1 MAGHHVEQWEE
12 DRLILANQVQN
23 LLVTIRSNE
32 RFEAKARFLGT
43 SNVQEHP
50 LLRSLEAFQR
60 NIMVPSTVRCLSEE
74 AIFQPFC
81 DVWMCEDMNDTV
93 IGMGMMSLSSII
105 DQRCSFITEKGLGKV
120 LSLAKRSI
128 ACAGDEHS
136 YEVLQDRRMQICVS
150 CADHPRAHAVPEGLF
165 VEAVQ
170 RAFMIAVHP
179 RTSLLL
185 RRTTEA
191 AMKKIVTSV
200 YKAVVECNSNK
211 SKCKYDS
218 LGNYENGREPSQEY
232 VPTGVPMLRYM
243 CCLIT
248 GAFSEKSGP
257 LSKGSNNSDLV
268 TASARSAAV
277 QLVGLWLVQAMLFV
291 VKDHLLQ
298 PGLRQLLHSVQHDL
312 CRALL
317 VAGVSTD
324 NAIVLSQILPTVH
337 IVVKTAST
345 RLLPQTFSF
354 LKALHL
360 DPLIRIANDLRVAC
374 SSGGQGQVLRSSVF
388 PLPTIRSTSAS
399 QMSLSK
405 ILELCERRE
414 IILGSLLVFSTDV
427 NFAIFCYTQYDLSR
441 CFLPLLEHICEVL
454 VENCF
459 SMAEDHVGEGRAGG
473 VRDGFASDPDVT
485 CSLRRAD
492 ALALEI
498 IRGLLWQTSLN
509 VTKSPSASTTSL
521 LPLIESLVE
530 RKNQLMEFV
539 SLFRSDAAKHGI
551 PFLLQ
556 NALRVPAGSLK
567 NRKNGSASSVP
578 PLVLEDPA
586 GGREVGACLQRL
598 SRLLDKRALGEYLG
612 ELGREP
618 AAPDAGDPNYA
629 TMLAEWED
637 ERSRDHLRPGTERF
651 FKELLYGFLEE
662 FDFRGKSL
670 LSCIRETSY
679 CMCMPGEAQKIDRV
693 MEAFSAVWM
702 RANQDAGSDVNPF
715 CSEKGPFIL
724 SFSLIMLNTDQHSG
738 KLTTP
743 MTQEDFRRMLRG
755 SDGGNDFP
763 DEFLNLLFDDV
774 KAHPII
780 MAEMIDV
787 GFTNDVTWALEMQM
801 SLHDAADTLET
812 MSRFSMQ
819 LSSMGTEVDGYAETL
834 QPFVFRAIWRHC
846 LTAFAN
852 ALEAHVKLADLAFP
866 VAYVT
871 NGSNANDATDAPRL
885 SDPIYVCNTALA
897 GFCLI
902 AKTSARH
909 GVVNAV
915 DHVILALLS
924 QLPLDAKR
932 SQGLVQRFG
941 HYPFS
946 ALCLRGI
953 FDLLR
958 ECTQDVMDAW
968 EELGHLLSE
977 LFLLGMFTRDTQAG
991 SEEGAIWSE
1000 LHVRPRSSSFGTKR
1014 ASSESGWL
1022 SALWGSSNPD
1032 SAREQEEEEQRITT
1046 HIKAFLPSM
1055 EELLCIID
1063 SISSAGHRMV
1073 FRSLCNEVKAAISSG
1088 SCSAASCLMILITE
1102 LAVRRCTEEDILERY
1117 GRLCQHVASHFFKV
1131 LEELSNSN
1139 SSGSS
1144 NITNTGGSSNIQG
1157 LDISQ
1162 VELSHQTSRRVF
1174 RGWTPATM
1182 RLVRAMMRAVSR
1194 FLRNA
1199 ESRDASSYVLRTLMT
1214 ATPSVFGA
1222 FVAAELTSGTL
1233 ELLSWPQL
1241 FPEVLNSSLLST
1253 VLESLTLAFT
1263 TCYKPPVQQNAQKAL
1278 SIIVKRGL
1286 YDALASSE
1294 DIVNAL
1300 VVCALKLS
1308 EIDTGDTVAGS
1319 SVSNP
1324 TPLTKSL
1331 EASMTDA
1338 TLETFPG
1345 ILTHVCHRLAAV
1357 YNTHADESNSL
1368 KWRQA
1373 WVSSLRGFSALVIMS
1388 RQYRDR
1394 CSALSEMQCC
1404 LLSPENGVLSADTVA
1419 SLYEEVLFPFTDRL
1433 CTSLNGSP
1441 VQSSEP
1447 LGTERGSEAG
1457 FSSAD
1462 VSTKPVTQSLVTS
1475 LFNSLVSAPR
1485 SQKAVKGHSVAHLER
1500 PERFQHHLVIDLR
1513 CRLVS
1518 LLSKVFLY
1526 YVKTLRDKPDVLR
1539 ELWQRV
1545 LGTFSALYA
1554 VAPVGRRENN
1564 NSSGG
1569 VSVEHDSQEDFVALQ
1584 EAIQESVKNM
1594 IFVLAAVLNESESAV
1609 LSQHASSI
1617 WEHTRSSLHAFN
1629 IEESSLAVVVSLI
1642 SAQDKE
1648 CIQASEV

>member
-1 MAGHHVEQWEE
+1 
-12 DRLILANQVQN
+12 
-23 LLVTIRSNE
+23 
-32 RFEAKARFLGT
+32 
-43 SNVQEHP
+43 
-50 LLRSLEAFQR
+50 
-60 NIMVPSTVRCLSEE
+60 
-74 AIFQPFC
+74 
-81 DVWMCEDMNDTV
+81 
-93 IGMGMMSLSSII
+93 
-105 DQRCSFITEKGLGKV
+105 
-120 LSLAKRSI
+120 
-128 ACAGDEHS
+128 
-136 YEVLQDRRMQICVS
+136 
-150 CADHPRAHAVPEGLF
+150 
-165 VEAVQ
+165 
-170 RAFMIAVHP
+170 MIAVHP

-702 RANQDAGSDVNPF
+702 RANRDAGSDVNPF

-1139 SSGSS
+1139 SSGSN
-1144 NITNTGGSSNIQG
+1144 NITNTGGSSNIQA

-1338 TLETFPG
+1338 TLETF
-1345 ILTHVCHRLAAV
+1345 LA
-1357 YNTHADESNSL
+1357 
-1368 KWRQA
+1368 
-1373 WVSSLRGFSALVIMS
+1373 F
-1388 RQYRDR
+1388 
-1394 CSALSEMQCC
+1394 
-1404 LLSPENGVLSADTVA
+1404 
-1419 SLYEEVLFPFTDRL
+1419 
-1433 CTSLNGSP
+1433 
-1441 VQSSEP
+1441 
-1447 LGTERGSEAG
+1447 
-1457 FSSAD
+1457 
-1462 VSTKPVTQSLVTS
+1462 
-1475 LFNSLVSAPR
+1475 
-1485 SQKAVKGHSVAHLER
+1485 
-1500 PERFQHHLVIDLR
+1500 
-1513 CRLVS
+1513 
-1518 LLSKVFLY
+1518 
-1526 YVKTLRDKPDVLR
+1526 
-1539 ELWQRV
+1539 
-1545 LGTFSALYA
+1545 
-1554 VAPVGRRENN
+1554 
-1564 NSSGG
+1564 
-1569 VSVEHDSQEDFVALQ
+1569 
-1584 EAIQESVKNM
+1584 
-1594 IFVLAAVLNESESAV
+1594 
-1609 LSQHASSI
+1609 
-1617 WEHTRSSLHAFN
+1617 
-1629 IEESSLAVVVSLI
+1629 
-1642 SAQDKE
+1642 
-1648 CIQASEV
+1648 